1 MKILDR
7 YIGTSVL
14 FSVAGVLLLI
24 VGLDAVFAFIAELEE
39 LENRYQ
45 LPQALMFIVTTL
57 PRRVYEYVPVATLI
71 GCLVGLGAL
80 ANTSELTV
88 IRAAGISVMRIVWSA
103 IRPVLLVVVGALV
116 LGQYVVPK
124 TEQYAQSQRTLLI
137 DGSDTIR
144 ARHGFWYREGDEYF
158 HIKAIQPNGVV
169 YGLARYIFD
178 ADQRL
183 IEAEYAERG
192 LFQGDHWM
200 LEDVRQ
206 TRFDMD
212 RTQHKTIER
221 LRWDTQITPQLMSI
235 VVLKPANLSFTDLFA
250 FASYRAE
257 QGVEAG
263 QYFFALWKKVLQ
275 PFTTLIMVFIAISF
289 IFGPLRSVTVGQR
302 IVTGVVVGLVFTYAQ
317 ELLGHV
323 SVVYSVPPIIAAG
336 VPLLVFLGVGIRML
350 RRV

>member
-1 MKILDR
+1 MRLLDR

-14 FSVAGVLLLI
+14 ASVAGVLLLI
-24 VGLDAVFAFIAELEE
+24 VGLDAVFAFISELEE

-71 GCLVGLGAL
+71 GCLVGVGAL

-103 IRPVLLVVVGALV
+103 IRPVLLVVAGALI

-144 ARHGFWYREGDEYF
+144 ARHGFWYREGDDYF

-178 ADQRL
+178 KNQRL

-200 LEDVRQ
+200 LEEVRQ
-206 TRFDMD
+206 TVFELDGTR
-212 RTQHKTIER
+212 HNTIDR
-221 LRWDTQITPQLMSI
+221 LRWDTRITPQLMSI
-235 VVLKPANLSFTDLFA
+235 VVLKPTNLSFTDLFT
-250 FASYRAE
+250 FASYRSE

-263 QYFFALWKKVLQ
+263 QYFFAFWKKVLQ
-275 PFTTLIMVFIAISF
+275 PVTTIVMVFIAISF
-289 IFGPLRSVTVGQR
+289 IFGPLRSVTMGQR

-323 SVVYSVPPIIAAG
+323 SVVYKVPPVIAAG
-336 VPLLVFLGVGIRML
+336 VPVLIFLALGIRML
-350 RRV
+350 RRL